1 MANIS
6 DEMRDMAVEWE
17 ECYDSGTIYAKTAA
31 TFARKWAKEL
41 EDRYVELPTDAKGEP
56 WHVGDRCVTKYGGH
70 GEVFGLRYDDDGKC
84 RITVRQ
90 GDELTAR
97 LPSDLRRP
105 CILAERLRSW
115 VEGARNDEHMDLR
128 ELDRIA
134 DAMDGGVE

>member
-1 MANIS
+1 MDEEVGLA
-6 DEMRDMAVEWE
+6 DEMREIAEVWTDAN
-17 ECYDSGTIYAKTAA
+17 TIDAGNVAA
-31 TFARKWAKEL
+31 MLRKWAREL
-41 EDRYVELPTDAKGEP
+41 DEEYVELPKDAEGRP
-56 WHVGDRCVTKYGGH
+56 WHVGDACVTKYGGH

-115 VEGARNDEHMDLR
+115 VAGARNDEHMDLR
-128 ELDRIA
+128 VLDSIA
-134 DAMDGGVE
+134 DELEAER